1 MALVLKDRVKETTTT
16 TGTADFTLGGASTGF
31 QSFSVIGNG
40 NTTYYAAVD
49 PTTGD
54 WEVGVGTYS
63 TTGPTLTRDSV
74 LESSNAGSKVV
85 FAAGSKDVFCTYP
98 AERSVNLDAA
108 GSAVTILDIGTL
120 GVSTANISTANIT
133 SGTVST
139 TPTSSTDI
147 ANKTYVDTQVS
158 SGITYHSPV
167 KYEVPN
173 TTGNLTANYNQPGG
187 PGVGVGATLTNAG
200 TLAAFAPD
208 GPTAQV
214 GDRIL
219 VYNQT
224 NAFENG
230 VYTVTTVGSGAVAWV
245 LTRATD
251 ADTYAL
257 KSPNGLGLGDAF
269 FVTSGNTGA
278 GETYVCNTSGTITF
292 GTTNITFVQIS
303 SAQVYSAGT
312 GLNLSPA
319 TTFNIS
325 NTGVTASTYGSG
337 SNVPVFAV
345 NAQGQITSVTNTAIA
360 ISAGAVSGLAASAT
374 TDTTDATNITSG
386 TLPSGRLNGSYTGV
400 TGVGT
405 LTAGTWN
412 GSTIAAAYGG
422 TGLSSYAVGDLI
434 YADTTTSLAKLADVA
449 SGNVLLSGGVGTA
462 PAWGQVGL
470 QTHVTGTL
478 QVTNGGTGA
487 TTLTGYVKGNGTSAF
502 TASASIPNSDTTATS
517 ANTAN
522 TIVARDSSGN
532 FSAGTITANLSGNA
546 TTATSATSATTAT
559 QVANSLTFATS
570 GTGLSGSGSFNGSSA
585 QTFTVTSNAT
595 SANTAS
601 TIVARDASG
610 DFSAGTIT
618 ASLSGNASTATS
630 TGTVAASTS
639 NGIQSAYQAAI
650 NTTTPGWGLY
660 GIHFNGQTT
669 ADYAVGIT
677 SNGGSVSTT
686 AAQAGIYIQ
695 GSGAYGT
702 KMYLAT
708 TDSYAIGSK
717 TAVSIDHLG
726 VVQTTRNYFQAA
738 GSARAPIF
746 YDSDNTAYY
755 GDFANTGTALNT
767 AGTANFGNGGT
778 DTGVGIYYGSGVN
791 DYGRIRFYQAGTNN
805 QTIHVFPTTWQSGTL
820 TSASSGAI
828 NITGANGVT
837 LGPWNAITSVGH
849 WFDNLGNGQS
859 SISFRS
865 AIFYDSNDTA
875 YYVNPNTSTS
885 ANFYGSVNAATYNL
899 AGLRVNA
906 SGTSSAGGAI
916 AIQQVTSEGW
926 TGIFCDFEPYTG
938 WGLWHDNPNN
948 YFLITAEDSTNNI
961 GSNTVPSRSS
971 GNRTAYTKFLFNQTY
986 GEGIAGGSWRA
997 PIFYDSN
1004 NTAYYIDPNSTSISA
1019 SFAGSAGLGTN
1030 NPINTAW
1037 GSSSD
1042 TKQLFLYANNYSVIN
1057 LRADAIANSYYSIGT
1072 GNNRLYAA
1080 YDNNAGVHR
1089 LVFYGDY
1096 TGFNNVTTPAYNIH
1110 LNGTGYA
1117 SADWRAPIFYDSDN
1131 TGYYCNPNSVSYLY
1145 EVQAVN
1151 WFRVHGE
1158 TGLYSQSYGQHFYP
1172 DSGGYYWESDGPI
1185 RIRDGYEGAIQ
1196 GYIGY
1201 HDGNGFGLLSNAG
1214 EWWLNTPNNGAYLV
1228 IGGSQGYNPYASVTG
1243 RKLMFGGGDSDAINN
1258 YYIGTNIENYNGN
1271 YNKLDFRWH
1280 TGIRIGAS
1288 VSYGGIRFY
1297 QDQSLGT
1304 LLWQFNGT
1312 SNYSYQYIWN
1322 NLTGYHGIYSGYN
1335 SAHFYPND
1343 GTYGAWKIS
1352 GARNGW
1358 TGIEFSNGGSVLMMN
1373 TDSYGFYYIG
1383 VGWRFYVS
1391 GGSGYF
1397 PGNVTAYWSDK
1408 RLKEN
1413 ITSLEKG
1420 EGINTVLKLIPSR
1433 FNWKKGSE
1441 KVTLGTTDHS
1451 KIEVSLIAQE
1461 AQEVNKD
1468 FVTVNATA
1476 KKGIKIDGE
1485 LVENV
1490 LTINYDKIT
1499 PYIIQAIKDILFEI
1513 DVLKTAIKELQNGS
1527 N

>member
-1 MALVLKDRVKETTTT
+1 
-16 TGTADFTLGGASTGF
+16 
-31 QSFSVIGNG
+31 
-40 NTTYYAAVD
+40 
-49 PTTGD
+49 
-54 WEVGVGTYS
+54 
-63 TTGPTLTRDSV
+63 V

-251 ADTYAL
+251 ADTYAV

-269 FVTSGNTGA
+269 FVTSGDTGA

-374 TDTTDATNITSG
+374 TDTTNASNITSG

-434 YADTTTSLAKLADVA
+434 YADTTTSLAKLADVV

-610 DFSAGTIT
+610 NFSAGTIT
-618 ASLSGNASTATS
+618 ASLSGNATSATTATS
-630 TGTVAASTS
+630 ATS
-639 NGIQSAYQAAI
+639 A
-650 NTTTPGWGLY
+650 
-660 GIHFNGQTT
+660 TT
-669 ADYAVGIT
+669 ATYVTAGMSNNADDYMNFRVMRNNNSS
-677 SNGGSVSTT
+677 SNNDGMFIGYANSNSGETRIYGGGAT
-686 AAQAGIYIQ
+686 
-695 GSGAYGT
+695 SGAFIKYSN
-702 KMYLAT
+702 Y
-708 TDSYAIGSK
+708 SYEPGS
-717 TAVSIDHLG
+717 
-726 VVQTTRNYFQAA
+726 F
-738 GSARAPIF
+738 RAPIF

-755 GDFANTGTALNT
+755 IDPNSTSVIRKTNIVAS
-767 AGTANFGNGGT
+767 
-778 DTGVGIYYGSGVN
+778 GSGWDDGLNLYSADGANRWNLLV
-791 DYGRIRFYQAGTNN
+791 DDGAGDSFRLAYNN
-805 QTIHVFPTTWQSGTL
+805 SEALQIN
-820 TSASSGAI
+820 TSR
-828 NITGANGVT
+828 NITA
-837 LGPWNAITSVGH
+837 SV
-849 WFDNLGNGQS
+849 
-859 SISFRS
+859 
-865 AIFYDSNDTA
+865 
-875 YYVNPNTSTS
+875 
-885 ANFYGSVNAATYNL
+885 
-899 AGLRVNA
+899 
-906 SGTSSAGGAI
+906 
-916 AIQQVTSEGW
+916 
-926 TGIFCDFEPYTG
+926 DF
-938 WGLWHDNPNN
+938 
-948 YFLITAEDSTNNI
+948 
-961 GSNTVPSRSS
+961 
-971 GNRTAYTKFLFNQTY
+971 
-986 GEGIAGGSWRA
+986 RA
-997 PIFYDSN
+997 PIFYDSS
-1004 NTAYYIDPNSTSISA
+1004 NTAYYVDPNSTSSMWNVNIRGDLS
-1019 SFAGSAGLGTN
+1019 STGTSN
-1030 NPINTAW
+1030 QIFFW
-1037 GSSSD
+1037 GSGSTTTSAIGFKSNGGYFTNPTGYGDGYNTYLSMD
-1042 TKQLFLYANNYSVIN
+1042 TDGRGWVFRRANG
-1057 LRADAIANSYYSIGT
+1057 GT
-1072 GNNRLYAA
+1072 DFGAA
-1080 YDNNAGVHR
+1080 YNSGWILNNGIWQA
-1089 LVFYGDY
+1089 
-1096 TGFNNVTTPAYNIH
+1096 N
-1110 LNGTGYA
+1110 A
-1117 SADWRAPIFYDSDN
+1117 SMRAPIFYDSED
-1131 TGYYCNPNSVSYLY
+1131 TGYYLDPISGGILY
-1145 EVQAVN
+1145 AIQIQNVIGFPTSSGGSSSRGSPGYAIYQQAGS
-1151 WFRVHGE
+1151 W
-1158 TGLYSQSYGQHFYP
+1158 TYPYP
-1172 DSGGYYWESDGPI
+1172 DLCIAFHTGISMGANS
-1185 RIRDGYEGAIQ
+1185 GYEGMRFFDDYTFNSLLFQINGGSNYLYKYQWLYTNA
-1196 GYIGY
+1196 
-1201 HDGNGFGLLSNAG
+1201 NGF
-1214 EWWLNTPNNGAYLV
+1214 Y
-1228 IGGSQGYNPYASVTG
+1228 
-1243 RKLMFGGGDSDAINN
+1243 SD
-1258 YYIGTNIENYNGN
+1258 T
-1271 YNKLDFRWH
+1271 
-1280 TGIRIGAS
+1280 
-1288 VSYGGIRFY
+1288 
-1297 QDQSLGT
+1297 
-1304 LLWQFNGT
+1304 
-1312 SNYSYQYIWN
+1312 
-1322 NLTGYHGIYSGYN
+1322 N
-1335 SAHFYPND
+1335 SAHFYPNNQSS
-1343 GTYGAWKIS
+1343 YGAWYIS
-1352 GARNGW
+1352 GSKNGW
-1358 TGIEFSNGGSVLMMN
+1358 YGITLSSSYTPALMFDGYGGGIYAEGLGRWIIYH
-1373 TDSYGFYYIG
+1373 SYGNNSLGIG
-1383 VGWRFYVS
+1383 SSSTSSAYALYVS
-1391 GGSGYF
+1391 GAIYATDNIVAYSDRRAKENIVPITNALSKVLKINGVQYNKINSSGKKEIGFIAQDLEQVLPEAVTYAEDVDQYGVSY
-1397 PGNVTAYWSDK
+1397 GNVTA
-1408 RLKEN
+1408 L
-1413 ITSLEKG
+1413 
-1420 EGINTVLKLIPSR
+1420 
-1433 FNWKKGSE
+1433 
-1441 KVTLGTTDHS
+1441 
-1451 KIEVSLIAQE
+1451 
-1461 AQEVNKD
+1461 
-1468 FVTVNATA
+1468 
-1476 KKGIKIDGE
+1476 
-1485 LVENV
+1485 LVE
-1490 LTINYDKIT
+1490 
-1499 PYIIQAIKDILFEI
+1499 AIKDLSNEI
-1513 DVLKTAIKELQNGS
+1513 AQLKVQLGGNNGV

>member
-16 TGTADFTLGGASTGF
+16 TGTADFTLGGAATGF

-158 SGITYHSPV
+158 SGITYHLPV
-167 KYEVPN
+167 KYEVPS

-269 FVTSGNTGA
+269 FVTSGDTGA

-434 YADTTTSLAKLADVA
+434 YANTTTSLAKLADVA

-610 DFSAGTIT
+610 NFSAGTIT

-630 TGTVAASTS
+630 ATSATTATNIAGGVAGAVPYQSGSGATGFSAAGSSGQYLQSNGASAPSWITPPTIGDGTLTMAVSGTGLSGSASFTANQSGNTTFTVTSNATSANTASTIVARDASGNFSAGTITASLSGNASTATSATTAVNLSPNRTNWSTNGNISAVVGQLGWKNYGNSHTIFDASNSTSPCGTSVNNTDSQIAWGGSYPTLMGWNGANTYGVRVDSARLACNSAKVGAITPVQFFNNMGNNHGTYTNFNSFGDFGFRYMQGSTNGPFYGIYGPTQFYGMTLGLGNEYSSSQYASQLYWPRLSTGITQTPYISVRFLENGSWSSWSKIYAGYADTAGYACSIAAATPTVRGSVFGKITSCSCYQHVYLGYNAGGATSNSGTTSVGWYAGYTCQSVSTVAVGKFAGYNAQGYGTVAVGACAGNYNQQAFSV
-639 NGIQSAYQAAI
+639 GI
-650 NTTTPGWGLY
+650 GLY
-660 GIHFNGQTT
+660 GGYSSQGTR
-669 ADYAVGIT
+669 AVGI
-677 SNGGSVSTT
+677 GYGS
-686 AAQAGIYIQ
+686 
-695 GSGAYGT
+695 
-702 KMYLAT
+702 
-708 TDSYAIGSK
+708 
-717 TAVSIDHLG
+717 H
-726 VVQTTRNYFQAA
+726 
-738 GSARAPIF
+738 
-746 YDSDNTAYY
+746 
-755 GDFANTGTALNT
+755 
-767 AGTANFGNGGT
+767 
-778 DTGVGIYYGSGVN
+778 YYGSGSCSVAV
-791 DYGRIRFYQAGTNN
+791 GYQAGNYL
-805 QTIHVFPTTWQSGTL
+805 QG
-820 TSASSGAI
+820 
-828 NITGANGVT
+828 TGAV
-837 LGPWNAITSVGH
+837 AIGRCAGASVQG
-849 WFDNLGNGQS
+849 S
-859 SISFRS
+859 YAV
-865 AIFYDSNDTA
+865 AIGFVA
-875 YYVNPNTSTS
+875 
-885 ANFYGSVNAATYNL
+885 
-899 AGLRVNA
+899 
-906 SGTSSAGGAI
+906 
-916 AIQQVTSEGW
+916 
-926 TGIFCDFEPYTG
+926 
-938 WGLWHDNPNN
+938 
-948 YFLITAEDSTNNI
+948 
-961 GSNTVPSRSS
+961 
-971 GNRTAYTKFLFNQTY
+971 
-986 GEGIAGGSWRA
+986 
-997 PIFYDSN
+997 
-1004 NTAYYIDPNSTSISA
+1004 
-1019 SFAGSAGLGTN
+1019 
-1030 NPINTAW
+1030 
-1037 GSSSD
+1037 GSSSQHS
-1042 TKQLFLYANNYSVIN
+1042 KSIIIN
-1057 LRADAIANSYYSIGT
+1057 ATCG
-1072 GNNRLYAA
+1072 
-1080 YDNNAGVHR
+1080 
-1089 LVFYGDY
+1089 
-1096 TGFNNVTTPAYNIH
+1096 
-1110 LNGTGYA
+1110 
-1117 SADWRAPIFYDSDN
+1117 
-1131 TGYYCNPNSVSYLY
+1131 
-1145 EVQAVN
+1145 
-1151 WFRVHGE
+1151 
-1158 TGLYSQSYGQHFYP
+1158 GLS
-1172 DSGGYYWESDGPI
+1172 SGG
-1185 RIRDGYEGAIQ
+1185 
-1196 GYIGY
+1196 
-1201 HDGNGFGLLSNAG
+1201 SN
-1214 EWWLNTPNNGAYLV
+1214 
-1228 IGGSQGYNPYASVTG
+1228 
-1243 RKLMFGGGDSDAINN
+1243 
-1258 YYIGTNIENYNGN
+1258 
-1271 YNKLDFRWH
+1271 
-1280 TGIRIGAS
+1280 
-1288 VSYGGIRFY
+1288 
-1297 QDQSLGT
+1297 
-1304 LLWQFNGT
+1304 
-1312 SNYSYQYIWN
+1312 
-1322 NLTGYHGIYSGYN
+1322 
-1335 SAHFYPND
+1335 
-1343 GTYGAWKIS
+1343 
-1352 GARNGW
+1352 
-1358 TGIEFSNGGSVLMMN
+1358 
-1373 TDSYGFYYIG
+1373 
-1383 VGWRFYVS
+1383 RFYVKPIRNANLS
-1391 GGSGYF
+1391 Y
-1397 PGNVTAYWSDK
+1397 T
-1408 RLKEN
+1408 LKYDPTTGE
-1413 ITSLEKG
+1413 IT
-1420 EGINTVLKLIPSR
+1420 
-1433 FNWKKGSE
+1433 
-1441 KVTLGTTDHS
+1441 
-1451 KIEVSLIAQE
+1451 
-1461 AQEVNKD
+1461 
-1468 FVTVNATA
+1468 
-1476 KKGIKIDGE
+1476 
-1485 LVENV
+1485 
-1490 LTINYDKIT
+1490 
-1499 PYIIQAIKDILFEI
+1499 YI
-1513 DVLKTAIKELQNGS
+1513 
-1527 N
+1527 

>member
-16 TGTADFTLGGASTGF
+16 TGTADFTLGGAATGF

-173 TTGNLTANYNQPGG
+173 TTGNLTATYNQPGG
-187 PGVGVGATLTNAG
+187 SGVGVGATLTNAG

-251 ADTYAL
+251 ADTYAI

-269 FVTSGNTGA
+269 FVTSGDTGA
-278 GETYVCNTSGTITF
+278 GETYVCNTSGIITF
-292 GTTNITFVQIS
+292 GTTNIAFVQIS

-434 YADTTTSLAKLADVA
+434 YADTTTSLAKLADVV

-487 TTLTGYVKGNGTSAF
+487 TTLTGYIKGNGTSAF

-610 DFSAGTIT
+610 NFSAGTIT

-650 NTTTPGWGLY
+650 NTTTPGLGLY

-677 SNGGSVSTT
+677 SNGGSGTTT

-708 TDSYAIGSK
+708 TDDYASGSK
-717 TAVSIDHLG
+717 TAVSIDHVG

-746 YDSDNTAYY
+746 YDSSDTTYY
-755 GDFANTGTALNT
+755 GDFAGNSKLNT
-767 AGTANFGNGGT
+767 LEVNGANANAPTDSTLYVSATSNNDWGITLWKASWEYGIQYNLASTHTYGLRGLKNGTEYFRIGT
-778 DTGVGIYYGSGVN
+778 DLGY
-791 DYGRIRFYQAGTNN
+791 
-805 QTIHVFPTTWQSGTL
+805 H
-820 TSASSGAI
+820 SAS
-828 NITGANGVT
+828 
-837 LGPWNAITSVGH
+837 
-849 WFDNLGNGQS
+849 
-859 SISFRS
+859 FR
-865 AIFYDSNDTA
+865 APIFYDSDDTGYYIDPNSTSNSALRMRGGALFGPNTTWGAYLAVGTNGNTNTA
-875 YYVNPNTSTS
+875 YASVAATNGNLHLDAASGYSMYLNYYAGSNVYFGNGASGGIYAQIANDGSFRSPIYYDYNNTGYYVDPNSSTQLRTVYADDWFRPQGDTGLYFQNYGYGLWS
-885 ANFYGSVNAATYNL
+885 AN
-899 AGLRVNA
+899 
-906 SGTSSAGGAI
+906 AGGNLYGN
-916 AIQQVTSEGW
+916 VTTYG
-926 TGIFCDFEPYTG
+926 TGRNGYTG
-938 WGLWHDNPNN
+938 YGLGSRNTLMTNIDNGGSIIG
-948 YFLITAEDSTNNI
+948 LHDSTFGWI
-961 GSNTVPSRSS
+961 WR
-971 GNRTAYTKFLFNQTY
+971 Y
-986 GEGIAGGSWRA
+986 IADDEIRFERGYSIFANSARA

-1004 NTAYYIDPNSTSISA
+1004 DTSYYINPNSSSYLWSLTLSGGAYFRPNNWIQMDGNFGIYWPGYYGAHLYPTTSGSYTQLQIDGSKNSYSGMYISHSA
-1019 SFAGSAGLGTN
+1019 VNGMMYDGGGNGGVYREANGRWYFYYHLGNDCMGIGSSTTNSAFNLYFSKGVFAGG
-1030 NPINTAW
+1030 
-1037 GSSSD
+1037 
-1042 TKQLFLYANNYSVIN
+1042 
-1057 LRADAIANSYYSIGT
+1057 RADAT
-1072 GNNRLYAA
+1072 TFYAA
-1080 YDNNAGVHR
+1080 N
-1089 LVFYGDY
+1089 
-1096 TGFNNVTTPAYNIH
+1096 
-1110 LNGTGYA
+1110 
-1117 SADWRAPIFYDSDN
+1117 
-1131 TGYYCNPNSVSYLY
+1131 
-1145 EVQAVN
+1145 
-1151 WFRVHGE
+1151 
-1158 TGLYSQSYGQHFYP
+1158 
-1172 DSGGYYWESDGPI
+1172 
-1185 RIRDGYEGAIQ
+1185 
-1196 GYIGY
+1196 
-1201 HDGNGFGLLSNAG
+1201 
-1214 EWWLNTPNNGAYLV
+1214 NTPYYLSPGGTSYIYGA
-1228 IGGSQGYNPYASVTG
+1228 
-1243 RKLMFGGGDSDAINN
+1243 
-1258 YYIGTNIENYNGN
+1258 GTVNTSANVGLNI
-1271 YNKLDFRWH
+1271 
-1280 TGIRIGAS
+1280 
-1288 VSYGGIRFY
+1288 VSYGGASSGAIMHFHR
-1297 QDQSLGT
+1297 
-1304 LLWQFNGT
+1304 
-1312 SNYSYQYIWN
+1312 
-1322 NLTGYHGIYSGYN
+1322 SGYYAIN
-1335 SAHFYPND
+1335 IGLDADNVVRLGGWSSIYNRWQSD
-1343 GTYGAWKIS
+1343 TS
-1352 GARNGW
+1352 GNFTAA
-1358 TGIEFSNGGSVLMMN
+1358 GS
-1373 TDSYGFYYIG
+1373 
-1383 VGWRFYVS
+1383 
-1391 GGSGYF
+1391 
-1397 PGNVTAYWSDK
+1397 VTAYSDV
-1408 RLKEN
+1408 RLKKDWVD
-1413 ITSLEKG
+1413 L
-1420 EGINTVLKLIPSR
+1420 P
-1433 FNWKKGSE
+1433 
-1441 KVTLGTTDHS
+1441 D
-1451 KIEVSLIAQE
+1451 
-1461 AQEVNKD
+1461 D
-1468 FVTVNATA
+1468 FVERLAMVKAGTYTRIDNGERQAGCSAQDWQELLPEVVLEDAEGVLSLAYGNAAVAACVALA
-1476 KKGIKIDGE
+1476 KSVVALRAE
-1485 LVENV
+1485 V
-1490 LTINYDKIT
+1490 
-1499 PYIIQAIKDILFEI
+1499 QALRRH
-1513 DVLKTAIKELQNGS
+1513 
-1527 N
+1527 

>member
-16 TGTADFTLGGASTGF
+16 TGTADFTLGGAATGF

-167 KYEVPN
+167 KYEVPS

-219 VYNQT
+219 IYNQT

-245 LTRATD
+245 LTRSTD
-251 ADTYAL
+251 TDTYSL

-269 FVTSGNTGA
+269 FVTSGDTGA

-374 TDTTDATNITSG
+374 TDTTNASNITSG

-434 YADTTTSLAKLADVA
+434 YADTTTSLAKLADVV

-546 TTATSATSATTAT
+546 TSATSATSATTAT

-610 DFSAGTIT
+610 NFSAGTIT

-630 TGTVAASTS
+630 ATTATNIAGGVAGAVPYQSGSGATGFSAAGSSGQYLQSNGTSAPSWVTPPTIGDGILTMAVSGTGLSGSASFTANQSGNTTFTVTSNATSANTASTIVARDASGNFSAGTITASLSGNASTATSATTAVNLSPNRTNWSTNGNISAVVGQLGWKNYGNNHTIFDAS
-639 NGIQSAYQAAI
+639 NSTSPCGTSVNNTDSQIAWGGSYPTLMGWNGANTYGVRVDSARLACNSAKVGAITPVQFFNNMGNNHNTYTNFNSFGDFGFRYMQAAT
-650 NTTTPGWGLY
+650 NGPGISGATQYYGMTIGLGNDYSSSQYGSQFYWPRQATGGNPYISVRFLENGSWGSWSKIY
-660 GIHFNGQTT
+660 AGYADSAGSVPAAQPTGRGSVFGRSYHSGTWCSQT
-669 ADYAVGIT
+669 AVGYLAQACIFNT
-677 SNGGSVSTT
+677 CSPLAIGHRAAQYYQNSYSVAIGYYAGNQYQQYYSTAVGGSAGEYSQSSNAVAVGFQAAQYNQSNGGVSVGTYAGYANQGANSV
-686 AAQAGIYIQ
+686 AVGFRAGICNQHARTAIIN
-695 GSGAYGT
+695 
-702 KMYLAT
+702 AT
-708 TDSYAIGSK
+708 G
-717 TAVSIDHLG
+717 
-726 VVQTTRNYFQAA
+726 NC
-738 GSARAPIF
+738 
-746 YDSDNTAYY
+746 
-755 GDFANTGTALNT
+755 LNS
-767 AGTANFGNGGT
+767 AGT
-778 DTGVGIYYGSGVN
+778 DRLYIKP
-791 DYGRIRFYQAGTNN
+791 IR
-805 QTIHVFPTTWQSGTL
+805 
-820 TSASSGAI
+820 
-828 NITGANGVT
+828 
-837 LGPWNAITSVGH
+837 NA
-849 WFDNLGNGQS
+849 
-859 SISFRS
+859 
-865 AIFYDSNDTA
+865 
-875 YYVNPNTSTS
+875 
-885 ANFYGSVNAATYNL
+885 
-899 AGLRVNA
+899 
-906 SGTSSAGGAI
+906 
-916 AIQQVTSEGW
+916 
-926 TGIFCDFEPYTG
+926 
-938 WGLWHDNPNN
+938 
-948 YFLITAEDSTNNI
+948 
-961 GSNTVPSRSS
+961 
-971 GNRTAYTKFLFNQTY
+971 NQTY
-986 GEGIAGGSWRA
+986 TLKYDPTSGEI
-997 PIFYDSN
+997 
-1004 NTAYYIDPNSTSISA
+1004 TYI
-1019 SFAGSAGLGTN
+1019 
-1030 NPINTAW
+1030 
-1037 GSSSD
+1037 
-1042 TKQLFLYANNYSVIN
+1042 
-1057 LRADAIANSYYSIGT
+1057 
-1072 GNNRLYAA
+1072 
-1080 YDNNAGVHR
+1080 
-1089 LVFYGDY
+1089 
-1096 TGFNNVTTPAYNIH
+1096 
-1110 LNGTGYA
+1110 
-1117 SADWRAPIFYDSDN
+1117 
-1131 TGYYCNPNSVSYLY
+1131 
-1145 EVQAVN
+1145 
-1151 WFRVHGE
+1151 
-1158 TGLYSQSYGQHFYP
+1158 
-1172 DSGGYYWESDGPI
+1172 
-1185 RIRDGYEGAIQ
+1185 
-1196 GYIGY
+1196 
-1201 HDGNGFGLLSNAG
+1201 
-1214 EWWLNTPNNGAYLV
+1214 
-1228 IGGSQGYNPYASVTG
+1228 
-1243 RKLMFGGGDSDAINN
+1243 
-1258 YYIGTNIENYNGN
+1258 
-1271 YNKLDFRWH
+1271 
-1280 TGIRIGAS
+1280 
-1288 VSYGGIRFY
+1288 
-1297 QDQSLGT
+1297 
-1304 LLWQFNGT
+1304 
-1312 SNYSYQYIWN
+1312 
-1322 NLTGYHGIYSGYN
+1322 
-1335 SAHFYPND
+1335 
-1343 GTYGAWKIS
+1343 
-1352 GARNGW
+1352 
-1358 TGIEFSNGGSVLMMN
+1358 
-1373 TDSYGFYYIG
+1373 
-1383 VGWRFYVS
+1383 
-1391 GGSGYF
+1391 
-1397 PGNVTAYWSDK
+1397 
-1408 RLKEN
+1408 
-1413 ITSLEKG
+1413 
-1420 EGINTVLKLIPSR
+1420 
-1433 FNWKKGSE
+1433 
-1441 KVTLGTTDHS
+1441 
-1451 KIEVSLIAQE
+1451 
-1461 AQEVNKD
+1461 
-1468 FVTVNATA
+1468 
-1476 KKGIKIDGE
+1476 
-1485 LVENV
+1485 
-1490 LTINYDKIT
+1490 
-1499 PYIIQAIKDILFEI
+1499 
-1513 DVLKTAIKELQNGS
+1513 
-1527 N
+1527 

>member
-16 TGTADFTLGGASTGF
+16 TGTADFTLGGAATGF

-167 KYEVPN
+167 KYEVPS

-269 FVTSGNTGA
+269 FVTSGDTGA

-434 YADTTTSLAKLADVA
+434 YANTTTSLAKLADVA

-610 DFSAGTIT
+610 NFSAGTIT

-630 TGTVAASTS
+630 ATS
-639 NGIQSAYQAAI
+639 A
-650 NTTTPGWGLY
+650 
-660 GIHFNGQTT
+660 TT
-669 ADYAVGIT
+669 ATNIAGGVAGAVPYQ
-677 SNGGSVSTT
+677 S
-686 AAQAGIYIQ
+686 
-695 GSGAYGT
+695 GSGATGF
-702 KMYLAT
+702 
-708 TDSYAIGSK
+708 S
-717 TAVSIDHLG
+717 
-726 VVQTTRNYFQAA
+726 AA
-738 GSARAPIF
+738 GSSGQYLQSNGTSAPSWITPPTIGNGTLTMAVSGTGLSGSASFTANQSGNTTFTVTSNATSANTASTIVARDASGNFSAGTITASLSGNASTATSATTAVNLSPNRTNWSTNGNISAVVGQLGWKNYGNNHTIF
-746 YDSDNTAYY
+746 DASNSTSPCGTSVNNTDSQIAWGGSYPTLMGWNGANTYGVRVDSARLACNSAKVGAITPVQFFNNMGNNHSTYTNFNSFGDFGFRYMQGATNGPFYAACGASQYYGMTIGLGNDYSSSQYGSQFYWPRTPLGGSPYISVRFLENGSWGSWSKIYAGYADSAGSVPAAQPAGRGSVFGKMASCSCQKYVYLGYNAGGANTNSDNTAIGWYAGY
-755 GDFANTGTALNT
+755 TSSSVVTVAVGRMAGFTTQGFGSVAIGGCAGYCNQKGLSIAIGLYTGYSSQGDRATAV
-767 AGTANFGNGGT
+767 GFGAQ
-778 DTGVGIYYGSGVN
+778 YSGSGADTVAI
-791 DYGRIRFYQAGTNN
+791 GWQAGNYL
-805 QTIHVFPTTWQSGTL
+805 QGT
-820 TSASSGAI
+820 
-828 NITGANGVT
+828 
-837 LGPWNAITSVGH
+837 
-849 WFDNLGNGQS
+849 
-859 SISFRS
+859 
-865 AIFYDSNDTA
+865 
-875 YYVNPNTSTS
+875 
-885 ANFYGSVNAATYNL
+885 
-899 AGLRVNA
+899 
-906 SGTSSAGGAI
+906 GAI
-916 AIQQVTSEGW
+916 AIGR
-926 TGIFCDFEPYTG
+926 C
-938 WGLWHDNPNN
+938 
-948 YFLITAEDSTNNI
+948 
-961 GSNTVPSRSS
+961 
-971 GNRTAYTKFLFNQTY
+971 
-986 GEGIAGGSWRA
+986 
-997 PIFYDSN
+997 
-1004 NTAYYIDPNSTSISA
+1004 
-1019 SFAGSAGLGTN
+1019 AGSSAQGAYAVAIGFVAGASSQHARSIIINGTCGNLNSGGTN
-1030 NPINTAW
+1030 
-1037 GSSSD
+1037 
-1042 TKQLFLYANNYSVIN
+1042 
-1057 LRADAIANSYYSIGT
+1057 
-1072 GNNRLYAA
+1072 
-1080 YDNNAGVHR
+1080 
-1089 LVFYGDY
+1089 
-1096 TGFNNVTTPAYNIH
+1096 
-1110 LNGTGYA
+1110 
-1117 SADWRAPIFYDSDN
+1117 
-1131 TGYYCNPNSVSYLY
+1131 
-1145 EVQAVN
+1145 
-1151 WFRVHGE
+1151 
-1158 TGLYSQSYGQHFYP
+1158 
-1172 DSGGYYWESDGPI
+1172 
-1185 RIRDGYEGAIQ
+1185 
-1196 GYIGY
+1196 
-1201 HDGNGFGLLSNAG
+1201 
-1214 EWWLNTPNNGAYLV
+1214 
-1228 IGGSQGYNPYASVTG
+1228 
-1243 RKLMFGGGDSDAINN
+1243 
-1258 YYIGTNIENYNGN
+1258 
-1271 YNKLDFRWH
+1271 
-1280 TGIRIGAS
+1280 
-1288 VSYGGIRFY
+1288 
-1297 QDQSLGT
+1297 
-1304 LLWQFNGT
+1304 
-1312 SNYSYQYIWN
+1312 
-1322 NLTGYHGIYSGYN
+1322 
-1335 SAHFYPND
+1335 
-1343 GTYGAWKIS
+1343 
-1352 GARNGW
+1352 
-1358 TGIEFSNGGSVLMMN
+1358 
-1373 TDSYGFYYIG
+1373 
-1383 VGWRFYVS
+1383 RFYVKPIRNANQSYTLKYDPSS
-1391 GGSGYF
+1391 G
-1397 PGNVTAYWSDK
+1397 
-1408 RLKEN
+1408 E
-1413 ITSLEKG
+1413 IT
-1420 EGINTVLKLIPSR
+1420 
-1433 FNWKKGSE
+1433 
-1441 KVTLGTTDHS
+1441 
-1451 KIEVSLIAQE
+1451 
-1461 AQEVNKD
+1461 
-1468 FVTVNATA
+1468 
-1476 KKGIKIDGE
+1476 
-1485 LVENV
+1485 
-1490 LTINYDKIT
+1490 
-1499 PYIIQAIKDILFEI
+1499 YI
-1513 DVLKTAIKELQNGS
+1513 
-1527 N
+1527 